1 MTEIPVS
8 IGDFSVLPVTIPPLP
23 SYPHP
28 ATHHIYVRRNAPKIP
43 TQNDPRSLFLTNV
56 PVDSTELH
64 LRGLFT
70 ALVGAGRF
78 ESATF
83 DEERKPS
90 HTEADLLP
98 GQAAR
103 LAAHSK
109 KRKREDD
116 VVERAKEEAA
126 AQLPSSWSRT
136 LRRSGSSAV
145 VLLADEKSAERA
157 LKAIAKANRTK
168 RYPTWGEGVEGRV
181 PPLGSRW
188 LKAHAR
194 LTYPDKAVVEESV
207 NTFFTMFNRKEQE
220 AADLAKRLRNE
231 PDEDGFVTV
240 TRGGRAAPAGKREAE
255 EARKKMLE
263 KAAGM
268 KEELSNFYRFQL
280 REKKKAEQEELL
292 KRFEDDKRK
301 VSAMREKRAKFRPET

>member
-1 MTEIPVS
+1 MTQLPVT
-8 IGDFSVLPVTIPPLP
+8 IGDFSVLPVSIPPLP

-43 TQNDPRSLFLTNV
+43 TENDSRSLFLTNV

-83 DEERKPS
+83 EEERKS
-90 HTEADLLP
+90 LHAQTDVLP

-116 VVERAKEEAA
+116 QIERAKEEAA
-126 AQLPSSWSRT
+126 ARLPSSWSRPLT
-136 LRRSGSSAV
+136 ASGSSAV
-145 VLLADEKSAERA
+145 VLLADEKSVERA
-157 LKAIAKANRTK
+157 LKAIAKSSKTK
-168 RYPTWGEGVEGRV
+168 RYPTWGEGVESRV

-188 LKAHAR
+188 LRSHTR
-194 LTYPDKAVVEESV
+194 LSYPDKAVVEESV
-207 NTFFTMFNRKEQE
+207 NTFFTIFNRKEQE

-240 TRGGRAAPAGKREAE
+240 TRGGRAAPARKREAE
-255 EARKKMLE
+255 EARRKMLE
-263 KAAGM
+263 KVTAM

-280 REKKKAEQEELL
+280 REKKKAEQEQLL
-292 KRFEDDKRK
+292 KRFEDDRRK
-301 VSAMREKRAKFRPET
+301 VSAMRQNRAKFRPET